1 MKINILLSNNF
12 FNNHCSYSF
21 AYPIIKSIDLI
32 KESGI
37 QINFIYS
44 TKKNIFD
51 CNILIIES
59 RFYKGI
65 EKKKF
70 INYLKKNKNKKL
82 KIIFADTADNSGQ
95 IQREFLT
102 FADAYWKGQIIK
114 DKKKYLK
121 AHYGGRLFTD
131 FYKKK
136 FNIKDKKIQLS
147 NPIKN
152 INLLKKIKVCW
163 NMGLCDH
170 GSFAHIKQKLFS
182 IFKSKFFINNS
193 NNFFSPSIER
203 KLNLSCRIGI
213 NYERETVQFQREKI
227 SNLLRNH
234 TETSKISRFKYL
246 NEIKNSKFV
255 VSPFGWGEICPRDF
269 ETFFHGGVLI
279 KPDMTIFDTWPNW
292 YISKKTYLPINWDL
306 KDFNNKIKFALNNY
320 NKLKKIAINAQKNYL
335 IYTTGKKSKVIFAKR
350 FLKLIKN

>member
-1 MKINILLSNNF
+1 MKINILLANNF
-12 FNNHCSYSF
+12 FNDHCSYGF
-21 AYPIIKSIDLI
+21 VYPIIKSIDLI
-32 KESGI
+32 EESGI

-136 FNIKDKKIQLS
+136 FNIKI
-147 NPIKN
+147 
-152 INLLKKIKVCW
+152 
-163 NMGLCDH
+163 
-170 GSFAHIKQKLFS
+170 
-182 IFKSKFFINNS
+182 
-193 NNFFSPSIER
+193 R
-203 KLNLSCRIGI
+203 
-213 NYERETVQFQREKI
+213 
-227 SNLLRNH
+227 
-234 TETSKISRFKYL
+234 
-246 NEIKNSKFV
+246 
-255 VSPFGWGEICPRDF
+255 
-269 ETFFHGGVLI
+269 
-279 KPDMTIFDTWPNW
+279 
-292 YISKKTYLPINWDL
+292 
-306 KDFNNKIKFALNNY
+306 
-320 NKLKKIAINAQKNYL
+320 
-335 IYTTGKKSKVIFAKR
+335 
-350 FLKLIKN
+350 